1 VSKRRKKQAAPV
13 RHLST
18 APLPAR
24 LMPGFSDLPL
34 VFTDASRLRHGG
46 LSAVLY
52 ADAAGEPLTFA
63 RSVPLTFARSVPLE
77 GSNEL
82 ELGAAVFGLEQADR
96 LYPGMAFALFSDNLD
111 AIRRLARAKALGSA
125 QDAELGKRFPGQ
137 PLDAWLA
144 QANLHWIK
152 GHGTCRGN
160 ALADAQARAAAGA

>member
-1 VSKRRKKQAAPV
+1 MSKRRKKQAAPV

-46 LSAVLY
+46 LSVVLY
-52 ADAAGEPLTFA
+52 ADAASEPLAFA
-63 RSVPLTFARSVPLE
+63 RCVPLD

-82 ELGAAVFGLEQADR
+82 ELRAAVFGLEQADR
-96 LYPGMAFALFSDNLD
+96 LYPGLAFALFSDNID
-111 AIRRLARAKALGSA
+111 AIKRLARAKALGSA
-125 QDAELGKRFPGQ
+125 RDAELGERFPGL

-144 QANLHWIK
+144 QANLNWIK
-152 GHGTCRGN
+152 GHGACRGN
-160 ALADAQARAAAGA
+160 ALADTQARAAAA

>member
-1 VSKRRKKQAAPV
+1 MSKRRKKQAAPV

-52 ADAAGEPLTFA
+52 ADAAGEPLSFA
-63 RSVPLTFARSVPLE
+63 RSVPLD

-82 ELGAAVFGLEQADR
+82 ELRAAVFGLEQADR

-111 AIRRLARAKALGSA
+111 AIRRLARAKMLGCAL
-125 QDAELGKRFPGQ
+125 DTELGERFPGQ

-144 QANLHWIK
+144 QANLNWIK

-160 ALADAQARAAAGA
+160 ALADAQARVAAGA

>member
-1 VSKRRKKQAAPV
+1 MSKRRKKQAAPV

-63 RSVPLTFARSVPLE
+63 RSVPLE

-111 AIRRLARAKALGSA
+111 AIRRLARAKMLGSA
-125 QDAELGKRFPGQ
+125 LDAELGERFPGQ

-144 QANLHWIK
+144 QANLNWIK

-160 ALADAQARAAAGA
+160 ALADAQARVAAGA

>member
-1 VSKRRKKQAAPV
+1 MSKRRKKQAAPV

-52 ADAAGEPLTFA
+52 ADAAGEPLSFA
-63 RSVPLTFARSVPLE
+63 RSVPLD

-82 ELGAAVFGLEQADR
+82 ELRAAVFGLEQADR

-111 AIRRLARAKALGSA
+111 AIRRLSRAKMLGCAL
-125 QDAELGKRFPGQ
+125 DTELGERFPGQ

-144 QANLHWIK
+144 QANLNWIK

-160 ALADAQARAAAGA
+160 ALADAQARAAAGV

>member
-63 RSVPLTFARSVPLE
+63 RSVPLD

-82 ELGAAVFGLEQADR
+82 ELRAAVFGLEQADR

-111 AIRRLARAKALGSA
+111 AIRRLSRAKMLGCAL
-125 QDAELGKRFPGQ
+125 DTELGERFPGQ

-144 QANLHWIK
+144 QANLNWIK

-160 ALADAQARAAAGA
+160 ALADAQARAAAGV

>member
-1 VSKRRKKQAAPV
+1 MSKRRKKQAAPV

-52 ADAAGEPLTFA
+52 ADAAGEPLSFA
-63 RSVPLTFARSVPLE
+63 RSVPLD

-82 ELGAAVFGLEQADR
+82 ELRAAVFGLEQADR
-96 LYPGMAFALFSDNLD
+96 LYPRMAFALFSDNLD
-111 AIRRLARAKALGSA
+111 AIRRLSRAKMLGCAL
-125 QDAELGKRFPGQ
+125 DTELGERFPGQ

-144 QANLHWIK
+144 QANLNWIK

-160 ALADAQARAAAGA
+160 ALADAQARVAAGA

>member
-1 VSKRRKKQAAPV
+1 MSKRRKKQAAPV

-52 ADAAGEPLTFA
+52 ADAAGEPLAFT
-63 RSVPLTFARSVPLE
+63 RSVPLD

-82 ELGAAVFGLEQADR
+82 ELRAAVFGLEQADR

-111 AIRRLARAKALGSA
+111 AIRRLSRAKMLGCAL
-125 QDAELGKRFPGQ
+125 DTELGERFPGQ

-144 QANLHWIK
+144 QANLNWIK

-160 ALADAQARAAAGA
+160 ALADAQARAAAGV

>member
-1 VSKRRKKQAAPV
+1 MSKRRKKQAAPV

-63 RSVPLTFARSVPLE
+63 RSVPLD

-82 ELGAAVFGLEQADR
+82 ELRAAVFGLEQADR

-111 AIRRLARAKALGSA
+111 AIRRLARAKMLGCAL
-125 QDAELGKRFPGQ
+125 DTELGERFPGQ

-144 QANLHWIK
+144 QANLNWIK

>member
-1 VSKRRKKQAAPV
+1 MSKRRKKQAAPV

-52 ADAAGEPLTFA
+52 ADAAGEPLAFA
-63 RSVPLTFARSVPLE
+63 RSVPLD

-82 ELGAAVFGLEQADR
+82 ELRAAVFGLEQADR

-111 AIRRLARAKALGSA
+111 AIRRLSRAKMLGCAL
-125 QDAELGKRFPGQ
+125 DTELGERFPGQ
-137 PLDAWLA
+137 PLDTWLA
-144 QANLHWIK
+144 QANLNWIK

-160 ALADAQARAAAGA
+160 ALADAQARVAAGA

>member
-1 VSKRRKKQAAPV
+1 MSKRRKKQAAPV

-63 RSVPLTFARSVPLE
+63 RSVPLD

-82 ELGAAVFGLEQADR
+82 ELRAAVFGLEQADR

-111 AIRRLARAKALGSA
+111 AIRRLSRAKMLGCAL
-125 QDAELGKRFPGQ
+125 DTELGERFPGQ

-144 QANLHWIK
+144 QANLNWIK

-160 ALADAQARAAAGA
+160 ALADAQARVAAGA

>member
-1 VSKRRKKQAAPV
+1 MSKRRKKQAAPV

-52 ADAAGEPLTFA
+52 ADAAGEPLSFA
-63 RSVPLTFARSVPLE
+63 RSVPLD

-82 ELGAAVFGLEQADR
+82 ELRAAVFGLEQADR

-111 AIRRLARAKALGSA
+111 AIRRLARAKMLGSA
-125 QDAELGKRFPGQ
+125 LDAELGERFPGQ

-144 QANLHWIK
+144 QANLNWIK
-152 GHGTCRGN
+152 GHGACRGN
-160 ALADAQARAAAGA
+160 ALADAQARAAAA

>member
-1 VSKRRKKQAAPV
+1 MSKRRKKQAAPV

-52 ADAAGEPLTFA
+52 ADAAGEPLSFA
-63 RSVPLTFARSVPLE
+63 RSVPLD

-82 ELGAAVFGLEQADR
+82 ELRAAVFGLEQADR

-111 AIRRLARAKALGSA
+111 AIRRLSRAKMLGCAL
-125 QDAELGKRFPGQ
+125 DTELGERFPGQ

-144 QANLHWIK
+144 QANLNWIK

-160 ALADAQARAAAGA
+160 ALADAQARVAAGA

>member
-52 ADAAGEPLTFA
+52 ADAAGEPLTFT
-63 RSVPLTFARSVPLE
+63 RSVPLD

-82 ELGAAVFGLEQADR
+82 ELRAAVFGLEQADR

-111 AIRRLARAKALGSA
+111 AIRRLSRAKMLGCAL
-125 QDAELGKRFPGQ
+125 DTELGERFPGQ

-144 QANLHWIK
+144 QANLNWIK

-160 ALADAQARAAAGA
+160 ALADAQARAAAGV

>member
-1 VSKRRKKQAAPV
+1 MSKRRKKQAAPV

-63 RSVPLTFARSVPLE
+63 RSVPLE

-111 AIRRLARAKALGSA
+111 AIRRLSRAKMLGCAL
-125 QDAELGKRFPGQ
+125 DTELGERFPGQ

-144 QANLHWIK
+144 QANLNWIK
-152 GHGTCRGN
+152 GHGACRGN
-160 ALADAQARAAAGA
+160 ALADAQARAAAGV

>member
-1 VSKRRKKQAAPV
+1 MSKRRKKQGAPV

-52 ADAAGEPLTFA
+52 ADAAGEPLTFT
-63 RSVPLTFARSVPLE
+63 RSVPLD

-82 ELGAAVFGLEQADR
+82 ELRAAVFGLEQADR

-125 QDAELGKRFPGQ
+125 QDAELGKRFPGL

>member
-1 VSKRRKKQAAPV
+1 MSKRRKKQAAPV

-24 LMPGFSDLPL
+24 LMPSFSDLPL

-63 RSVPLTFARSVPLE
+63 RSVPLD

-82 ELGAAVFGLEQADR
+82 ELRAAVFGLEQADR

-111 AIRRLARAKALGSA
+111 AIRRLARAKMLGCAL
-125 QDAELGKRFPGQ
+125 DAELGERFPGQ

-144 QANLHWIK
+144 QANLNWIK

-160 ALADAQARAAAGA
+160 ALADAQARVAAGA

>member
-1 VSKRRKKQAAPV
+1 MSKRRKKQAAPV

-63 RSVPLTFARSVPLE
+63 RSVPLE

-111 AIRRLARAKALGSA
+111 AIRRLSRAKMLGCAL
-125 QDAELGKRFPGQ
+125 DTELGERFPGQ

-144 QANLHWIK
+144 QANLNWIK

-160 ALADAQARAAAGA
+160 ALADAQARAAAGV

>member
-1 VSKRRKKQAAPV
+1 MSKRRKKQAAPV
-13 RHLST
+13 MHLST

-52 ADAAGEPLTFA
+52 AGAAGEPLTFA
-63 RSVPLTFARSVPLE
+63 RSVPLD

-82 ELGAAVFGLEQADR
+82 ELRAAVFGLEQADR

-111 AIRRLARAKALGSA
+111 AIRRLARAKMLGSA
-125 QDAELGKRFPGQ
+125 LDAELGERFPGQ
-137 PLDAWLA
+137 PLDTWLA
-144 QANLHWIK
+144 QANLNWIK

-160 ALADAQARAAAGA
+160 ALADAQARAAAGV

>member
-1 VSKRRKKQAAPV
+1 MSKRRKKQAAPV

-52 ADAAGEPLTFA
+52 ADAAGEPLTFT
-63 RSVPLTFARSVPLE
+63 RSVPLD

-82 ELGAAVFGLEQADR
+82 ELRAAVFGLEQADR

-111 AIRRLARAKALGSA
+111 AIRRLSRAKMLGCAL
-125 QDAELGKRFPGQ
+125 DTELGERFPGQ

-144 QANLHWIK
+144 QANLNWIK

-160 ALADAQARAAAGA
+160 ALADAQARVAAGA

>member
-1 VSKRRKKQAAPV
+1 MSKRRKKQAAPV

-63 RSVPLTFARSVPLE
+63 RSVPLD

-82 ELGAAVFGLEQADR
+82 ELRAAVFGLEQADR

-111 AIRRLARAKALGSA
+111 AIRRLARAKMLGCAL
-125 QDAELGKRFPGQ
+125 DTELGERFPGQ

-144 QANLHWIK
+144 QANLNWIK

-160 ALADAQARAAAGA
+160 ALADAQARVAAGA

>member
-1 VSKRRKKQAAPV
+1 MSKRRKKQGAPV

-52 ADAAGEPLTFA
+52 ADAAGEPLSFA
-63 RSVPLTFARSVPLE
+63 RSVPLD

-82 ELGAAVFGLEQADR
+82 ELRAAVFGLEQADR

-111 AIRRLARAKALGSA
+111 AIRRLSRAKMLGCAL
-125 QDAELGKRFPGQ
+125 DTELGERFPGQ

-144 QANLHWIK
+144 QANLNWIK

-160 ALADAQARAAAGA
+160 ALADAQARVAAGA